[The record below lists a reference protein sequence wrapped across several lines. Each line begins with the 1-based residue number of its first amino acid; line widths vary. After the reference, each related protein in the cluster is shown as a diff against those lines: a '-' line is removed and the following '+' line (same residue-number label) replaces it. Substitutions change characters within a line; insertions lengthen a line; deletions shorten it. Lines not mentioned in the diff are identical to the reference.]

1 MSTFPHYGETV
12 PEMGDVQAGND
23 VKQFL
28 DYPLTYEQLDDFLKQ
43 FDMLLDKINDDFIP
57 ISPKA
62 ENNIKAIVLKCER
75 MLTHT
80 QSVSGSSAASTAD
93 LSNAKRLLESVKN
106 SLKIL
111 TTSAFPA
118 SGGGGSLRKSRRKS
132 HRKSRRKS
140 CRKSRK
146 STRRH

>member
-28 DYPLTYEQLDDFLKQ
+28 DYPLTYEKLDDFLKQ

-80 QSVSGSSAASTAD
+80 QSVSGSSAASTAAPLD
-93 LSNAKRLLESVKN
+93 LSNAKRLLGKVKEKVN
-106 SLKIL
+106 EL
-111 TTSAFPA
+111 TTSQFPA

-132 HRKSRRKS
+132 CRKS
-140 CRKSRK
+140 RKSRK